1 MSRVSGLGAGREAG
15 LSSERSH
22 PASGLGC
29 ARAPPALLEVCAA
42 SEGACTMSCIAGG
55 GVSMQCTRSY
65 IYFAAILE
73 YVEKPGAGRLLSDQ
87 GRDGG
92 VRLISPAF
100 GLWTFV
106 ALLLSGVTFFPVQKQ
121 CGIL

>member
-1 MSRVSGLGAGREAG
+1 MKQGSAPSGLTLPRVLAAPGHLPRFWKSVRRRRG
-15 LSSERSH
+15 LAQR
-22 PASGLGC
+22 PAS
-29 ARAPPALLEVCAA
+29 R
-42 SEGACTMSCIAGG
+42 G
-55 GVSMQCTRSY
+55 GVSMQCTRFY
-65 IYFAAILE
+65 LYFAAILE
-73 YVEKPGAGRLLSDQ
+73 FVEKPGAGRLLSDQ

-100 GLWTFV
+100 GLRTFV

>member
-1 MSRVSGLGAGREAG
+1 MSRVSGLGAGHEAG
-15 LSSERSH
+15 LSTERSH

-42 SEGACTMSCIAGG
+42 SEGACTTSCIAG
-55 GVSMQCTRSY
+55 GVSMQCTRFY
-65 IYFAAILE
+65 LYFAAILE
-73 YVEKPGAGRLLSDQ
+73 FVEKPGAGRLLSDQ

-100 GLWTFV
+100 GLRTFV